1 MTLMTIGISIPVP
14 EPYGSKLREMRA
26 GFGDPMAETV
36 PSHVTLVPPI
46 QYEVEDLDSVNQAL
60 ERASVSIPPF
70 AMRLRGTGTFRP
82 VSPVVFIAVS
92 QGISYTEMLA
102 KCIRRVLE
110 VPEPEFP
117 FHPHVTVA
125 HNLDDA
131 SLDRAYD
138 ELSSF
143 ECQFSVNEFALYH
156 HDDISGWVPQ
166 HTFTLGPGTS
176 V

>member
-1 MTLMTIGISIPVP
+1 MPTIGVAIPVP
-14 EPYGSKLREMRA
+14 EPYGELLREKRA

-36 PSHVTLVPPI
+36 PSHVTLIPPTD
-46 QYEVEDLDSVNQAL
+46 VDDADLDAVYAAL
-60 ERASVSIPPF
+60 ERAAATMPPF
-70 AMRLRGTGTFRP
+70 PMRLRGTGTFRP
-82 VSPVVFIAVS
+82 VSPVVFVAVS

-102 KCIRRVLE
+102 KSVRTTLRS
-110 VPEPEFP
+110 PDPEFP

-138 ELSSF
+138 DLNDF
-143 ECQFSVNEFALYH
+143 ECQFLVSEFALYH
-156 HDDISGWVPQ
+156 HEDESGWVPQ
-166 HTFTLGPGTS
+166 RAFRLGAG